1 VQSGDTWVD
10 DALAGVDRERAARYR
25 DAGSFLDRTLEGIS
39 DDTKIHVLRVMV
51 NTHLDPTDVTNVLY
65 VLLGYITEAGEK
77 IPRMI
82 GEVTVKLDDTI
93 ERAVSEL
100 EMFPEVVSQVAH
112 KVADEIAAE
121 AMTVARAATRSAGLE
136 ELDLVRQRIAL
147 VAEDGLTRWAENAL
161 TEKRL
166 IASDFLIQRSRAIF
180 AVAALVVFI
189 GGWLGGA
196 SWGTFHPHLSSD
208 QLTQIQ
214 YGREFI
220 QMYPHLPDEMH
231 NWVVQWVKTHP
242 TE

>member
-1 VQSGDTWVD
+1 MLKDTWIE
-10 DALAGVDRERAARYR
+10 DALAGSDPETAAKYRASGPY
-25 DAGSFLDRTLEGIS
+25 LDRALQGVADE
-39 DDTKIHVLRVMV
+39 TKINCLRVMV
-51 NTHLDPTDVTNVLY
+51 NLGIPPNDATNVLVALY
-65 VLLGYITEAGEK
+65 GYISAAGET
-77 IPRMI
+77 IPNAIR
-82 GEVTVKLDDTI
+82 EATNQLDDSYQRVVDEI
-93 ERAVSEL
+93 V
-100 EMFPEVVSQVAH
+100 MFPEVVANTAH

-121 AMTVARAATRSAGLE
+121 AMTVARAATRAAGLE
-136 ELDLVRQRIAL
+136 EIDHVRQRIAL